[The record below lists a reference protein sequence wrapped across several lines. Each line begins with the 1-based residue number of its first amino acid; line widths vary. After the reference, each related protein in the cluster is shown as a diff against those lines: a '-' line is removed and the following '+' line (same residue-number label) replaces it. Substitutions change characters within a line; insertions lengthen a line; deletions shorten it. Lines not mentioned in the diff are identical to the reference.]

1 MGFFNDLGNAAAGA
15 LGGGFAGMALSGI
28 KSLFGSSRAD
38 EERRAMRMMEKQM
51 ALQAKYNKEQADYT
65 SELARE
71 MWDYTNF
78 ENQIE
83 HMKNAGLNP
92 ALMYKGAGA
101 GGSTS
106 GAGAAGAVSGGDGLF
121 GLQAK
126 LIKSQIAK
134 TEAETAKT
142 AAEAGNIA
150 KNTTKTGVDTDKTTL
165 DAMKVQEEIET
176 IKKQNRMLDYGLDKE
191 EFEKAKRDA
200 LENES
205 YGYYVN
211 GEEIKRESYFELYG
225 KTEIQKLLG
234 DLETAQGTAEENS
247 YKQKYFEKLKTFVDE
262 IAEGEVYKARAELIK
277 YLKEDNQQ
285 KFEEWQQKQEMA
297 LSKALDELVE
307 GAGEY
312 SGILLKAASILLK
325 LKGRKK

>member
-1 MGFFNDLGNAAAGA
+1 MGFFDELGNAAAGS

-28 KSLFGSSRAD
+28 KSLFGGSRAD
-38 EERRAMRMMEKQM
+38 EEKRALRMMEKQM
-51 ALQAKYNKEQADYT
+51 ALQAKYNREQADYS
-65 SELARE
+65 SELAKQ
-71 MWDYTNF
+71 MWDYTNY

-101 GGSTS
+101 GGSAS
-106 GAGAAGAVSGGDGLF
+106 GAGSAGAVSGGDGLF

-126 LIKSQIAK
+126 LIQSQIEK

-150 KNTTKTGVDTDKTTL
+150 KNTTKAGVDTTKTVMDTR
-165 DAMKVQEEIET
+165 KVKEEIDA
-176 IKKQNRMLDYGLDKE
+176 IKKQNRMLDFGLDRE

-200 LENES
+200 LKNES
-205 YGYYVN
+205 YGYYIN

-225 KTEIQKLLG
+225 KTEIQKLLS
-234 DLETAQGTAEENS
+234 DLETAQGTGEENS

-262 IAEGEVYKARAELIK
+262 IAEGEVYKARTELIK
-277 YLKEDNQQ
+277 YLKENNQQ
-285 KFEEWQQKQEMA
+285 KFEEWQQKQEIA
-297 LSKALDELVE
+297 LSKALDKLVD

-325 LKGRKK
+325 LKGRNK